1 MTFCKLKTP
10 LSRNFVYNVQTFQ
23 GFCQVR
29 FTILLQ
35 IPLIFSFLAIPYPFR
50 RLLRRLLQSLYFSR
64 FLPNCP
70 RPLISFDTRAR
81 WQPVTQSARSRR
93 SYWKIE
99 DCEQSRPI
107 VRRIRNSEEIRL
119 SETLTYVLAILQD
132 IWTSFCALIRRQ
144 TIQMVYKT
152 SAWAGSNT
160 GCFPATGHIAR
171 ACSHNVL

>member
-1 MTFCKLKTP
+1 MYKHFRDFVKCVLRFCCKFP
-10 LSRNFVYNVQTFQ
+10 S
-23 GFCQVR
+23 
-29 FTILLQ
+29 
-35 IPLIFSFLAIPYPFR
+35 FSLPPYP
-50 RLLRRLLQSLYFSR
+50 LLLWTPATQALQSLYFSHL
-64 FLPNCP
+64 LPNRP
-70 RPLISFDTRAR
+70 RRLSCFDTHAR

-93 SYWKIE
+93 SYWKIA

-132 IWTSFCALIRRQ
+132 IWTSFCALIRGR
-144 TIQMVYKT
+144 TVQMVYKT

-171 ACSHNVL
+171 AYSHNVL